1 MCYLFRFEKQKNPK
15 KVKNVKTFFFGIFP
29 RKNLHFFVLFF
40 SIFFLT
46 ISDKKDKRNGKFEE
60 PQKRENFVKIFDNFF
75 DNFRFF
81 FFTILKIFYCFFFS
95 FFYFFSEKIPQI
107 FRQLSLTKT
116 QKSQKFFSF
125 FQKKIT
131 IKKNQKKNE

>member
-60 PQKRENFVKIFDNFF
+60 PQKRKNFIKIFDNFF

-95 FFYFFSEKIPQI
+95 FFYFFFRKNPATISSTLPNENAKIAKI
-107 FRQLSLTKT
+107 FF
-116 QKSQKFFSF
+116 FFS
-125 FQKKIT
+125 KKNY
-131 IKKNQKKNE
+131 NQKKSKEK